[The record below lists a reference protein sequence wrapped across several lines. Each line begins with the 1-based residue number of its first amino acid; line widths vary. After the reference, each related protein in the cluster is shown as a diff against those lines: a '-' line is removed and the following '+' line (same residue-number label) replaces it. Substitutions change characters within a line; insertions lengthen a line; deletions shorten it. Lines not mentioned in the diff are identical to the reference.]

1 MRYLITL
8 RLTPTDRTF
17 GHAQSLLEPFG
28 LGVDAQ
34 YGLVMI
40 SPKRSLFVVRV
51 EGDINEDALVALPEV
66 VGVHGDPK
74 IAPIGKRNDDNK
86 GD

>member
-1 MRYLITL
+1 
-8 RLTPTDRTF
+8 
-17 GHAQSLLEPFG
+17 
-28 LGVDAQ
+28 
-34 YGLVMI
+34 MI